1 MGEMYHRE
9 GNGAPEKKIEAGR
22 EVMVDWPAVVNRTKS
37 LPQPKEPTMSITA
50 PEQLFTSEV
59 LTRLFPADR
68 ADQFFDALLGDP
80 SEGAYDIRLAFQRY
94 DAKAKALAFALE
106 LHQRPGKC
114 LACNLTYGLPEVF
127 SRHPLINL
135 KGVVAEIASLCD
147 NATVKEWRL
156 GTTQQ
161 VNKALHTVPLVI
173 NIA

>member
-1 MGEMYHRE
+1 
-9 GNGAPEKKIEAGR
+9 
-22 EVMVDWPAVVNRTKS
+22 
-37 LPQPKEPTMSITA
+37 MSSAA

-68 ADQFFDALLGDP
+68 ADQFFDALFGDA
-80 SEGAYDIRLAFQRY
+80 SEGAYDIRLAFAHS
-94 DAKAKALAFALE
+94 DAAAKTLTFTLE

-135 KGVVAEIASLCD
+135 KGVVAEIAALCG

-161 VNKALHTVPLVI
+161 VTKALHTVPLTI
-173 NIA
+173 SLA